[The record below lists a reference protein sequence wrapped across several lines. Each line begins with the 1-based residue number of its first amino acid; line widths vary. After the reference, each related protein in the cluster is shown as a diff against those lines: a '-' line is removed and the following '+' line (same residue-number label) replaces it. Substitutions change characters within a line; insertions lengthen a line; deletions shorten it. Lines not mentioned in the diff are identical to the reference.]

1 MRVPLLSVIM
11 AVYNGEQYLCA
22 AIDSILSQ
30 SFQDWELILI
40 DDCSLDNTQK
50 LIKKYT
56 DPRIRSFHNSEN
68 LRLAA
73 SLNYGLSKARGRY
86 ILRMD
91 ADDICSPDRF
101 LQQLSFMEAHPDVD
115 LSWAKNF
122 RYQDG
127 HILSMPQGFTE
138 RPDRIKALFLFTSQ
152 VMHNCLIARRS
163 FYEAY
168 SYHPEYTRSEDW
180 NLWYRASRDFT
191 FMQQEA
197 YLGLYRIHSG
207 QVTDQGFLESYRE
220 EYRKNF
226 TEYMQ
231 HMGMT
236 ASFGGIAFHTELICG
251 KKEVDPDK
259 LLSWFFHLWKENLRL
274 SLFEPSALRYA
285 FSWETFQLFQQKR
298 LGKKDFFRI
307 FGILGYKSLLSY
319 SFDKV
324 FLLLKDRALQ
334 KRDRKKISYL

>member
-1 MRVPLLSVIM
+1 MTKPLLSVVM
-11 AVYNGEQYLCA
+11 AVYNGEKYVCQ
-22 AIDSILSQ
+22 AIASILSQ
-30 SFQDWELILI
+30 SFQDWELILV
-40 DDCSLDNTQK
+40 DDCSLDKTPE
-50 LIKKYT
+50 LLKKYT
-56 DPRIRSFHNSEN
+56 DPRIRVFRNSEN
-68 LRLAA
+68 LHLAA
-73 SLNYGLSKARGRY
+73 SLNYGLSQARGRY

-101 LQQLSFMEAHPDVD
+101 FQQVSFMEAHPDVD

-127 HILSMPQGFTE
+127 HIRSMPQGFTG

-168 SYHPEYTRSEDW
+168 TYHPEYTRSEDW

-191 FMQQEA
+191 FMQQEK

-207 QVTDQGFLESYRE
+207 QVTDQSTLEPYRE

-231 HMGMT
+231 HMGMK
-236 ASFGGIAFHTELICG
+236 ASPDGIAFHTELICG
-251 KKEVDPDK
+251 RKKVNPNR

-274 SLFEPSALRYA
+274 SLFEQPALRYA
-285 FSWETFQLFQQKR
+285 FSWKVFQLFQEKR

-319 SFDKV
+319 SLNKA
-324 FLLLKDRALQ
+324 FLLLKDKALQ
-334 KRDRKKISYL
+334 KRERKKFSCL